1 MQGRKISA
9 PSAKHRLRK
18 RRKELLVYATEGRG
32 FSLLGAAVVAWRS
45 KHKVVRHI
53 FPAAA

>member
-1 MQGRKISA
+1 MLGRKISA
-9 PSAKHRLRK
+9 PSAKHQLRK

-32 FSLLGAAVVAWRS
+32 FSLLGAAVVAWSS
-45 KHKVVRHI
+45 KRKAVRQF